1 MAEEI
6 KKEELMEEEELSEDD
21 LEQVSGGAGMRRAMK
36 VKTQDIS
43 QDTMRKIG
51 S

>member
-1 MAEEI
+1 MADEI

-21 LEQVSGGAGMRRAMK
+21 LELVSGGAGMRRTRK
-36 VKTQDIS
+36 VDTVDIS